1 MQTTLKKHPGGK
13 EQMLSNKIG
22 LGAVMIVVVVAI
34 LVIGVAFTSVI
45 TVTSGSKG
53 VLLQW
58 GKVSGILDEGLHLIM
73 PFRDSVIIMNTQ
85 TQIVTAADQSCGT
98 FDIQEVYVDI
108 AVNYRL
114 NPLAVDIIY
123 TDLRQDYASRIV
135 RPNVEESIKAT
146 TSDFT
151 AEELLQKRESVKTRF
166 KDILSQRLHEY
177 NIDVV
182 DVAITNYRFNQQF
195 LDATNNK
202 VIALQEAERAKNEL
216 ETIRYEAQQQI
227 IQAEAKANATI
238 ATATAEAQARVIE
251 AESQAESIRLV
262 QEQLAQNP
270 EYIQYLT
277 VINWDGKLPYFLGSD
292 VMPFFQLPT
301 NATD

>member
-1 MQTTLKKHPGGK
+1 MQTTLKKHPGGE
-13 EQMLSNKIG
+13 EQMLRNKIG
-22 LGAVMIVVVVAI
+22 LGAVITVVVVAV

-73 PFRDSVIIMNTQ
+73 PFRDSVVIMNTQ
-85 TQIVTAADQSCGT
+85 TQIVTAVDQSCGT

-135 RPNVEESIKAT
+135 KPNVEESIKAT

-238 ATATAEAQARVIE
+238 ATATAEAQA
-251 AESQAESIRLV
+251 
-262 QEQLAQNP
+262 
-270 EYIQYLT
+270 
-277 VINWDGKLPYFLGSD
+277 
-292 VMPFFQLPT
+292 
-301 NATD
+301 

>member
-1 MQTTLKKHPGGK
+1 
-13 EQMLSNKIG
+13 MLRSKIG
-22 LGAVMIVVVVAI
+22 LGVVITVAVIAVIIV
-34 LVIGVAFTSVI
+34 GVAFTSVKTI
-45 TVTSGSKG
+45 TSGSKG
-53 VLLQW
+53 VLLSW

-73 PFRDSVIIMNTQ
+73 PFRDSIVIMNTQ
-85 TQIVTAADQSCGT
+85 TQKIESVDQSCGT

-108 AVNYRL
+108 TVNYRL
-114 NPLAVDIIY
+114 NPLAVDVIY
-123 TDLRQDYASRIV
+123 ADLRQDYSSRIV
-135 RPNVEESIKAT
+135 KPNVEESIKAT

-151 AEELLQKRESVKTRF
+151 AEELLQKRESVKSRF
-166 KDILSQRLHEY
+166 KDILSQRLQEY
-177 NIDVV
+177 NIEVV

-202 VIALQEAERAKNEL
+202 VIALQEAEKAKNEL
-216 ETIRYEAQQQI
+216 ETIRYEAQQQV
-227 IQAEAKANATI
+227 IQAEAAANATI
-238 ATATAEAQARVIE
+238 ATATAEATARIIE

-277 VINWDGKLPYFLGSD
+277 VIGWDGKLPYFLGSD

>member
-1 MQTTLKKHPGGK
+1 
-13 EQMLSNKIG
+13 MLRRRLG
-22 LGAVMIVVVVAI
+22 LGAVVVTAVVAVIVVGVV
-34 LVIGVAFTSVI
+34 LTSVI
-45 TVTSGSKG
+45 TITSGSKG

-58 GKVSGILDEGLHLIM
+58 GKASGILDEGIHLIM
-73 PFRDSVIIMNTQ
+73 PFRDSVVIMNTQ
-85 TQIVTAADQSCGT
+85 TQIVTAVDQSCGT

-114 NPLAVDIIY
+114 NPLAVDLIY

-135 RPNVEESIKAT
+135 KPNVEESIKAT

-166 KDILSQRLHEY
+166 KDILSQRLREY
-177 NIDVV
+177 NIIVV

-202 VIALQEAERAKNEL
+202 VIALQEAEKAKNEL
-216 ETIRYEAQQQI
+216 ERIRYEAQQQI

-238 ATATAEAQARVIE
+238 TTASAEAQARIIE
-251 AESQAESIRLV
+251 AESQAEAIRV
-262 QEQLAQNP
+262 IQEQLAQNP
-270 EYIQYLT
+270 EYLQYIT
-277 VINWDGKLPYFLGSD
+277 IITWDGKLPYFLGSD
-292 VMPFFQLPT
+292 VVPFIQLPT
-301 NATD
+301 NAPE

>member
-1 MQTTLKKHPGGK
+1 
-13 EQMLSNKIG
+13 MLRNKIKM
-22 LGAVMIVVVVAI
+22 GAIITIVVLAVIVV
-34 LVIGVAFTSVI
+34 GVGFTSVKTI
-45 TVTSGSKG
+45 TSGSKG

-58 GKVSGILDEGLHLIM
+58 GKVSDILDEGLHIIM
-73 PFRDSVIIMNTQ
+73 PFRDSIIIMNTQ
-85 TQIVTAADQSCGT
+85 TQLVTSVDQSCGT
-98 FDIQEVYVDI
+98 FDIQEVFVDI

-114 NPLAVDIIY
+114 NPLAVDVIY

-151 AEELLQKRESVKTRF
+151 AEELLQKRESVKSLF
-166 KDILSQRLHEY
+166 KEILTERLLAY

-202 VIALQEAERAKNEL
+202 VIALQEAERAKNDL
-216 ETIRYEAQQQI
+216 DTIKWEAQQQV
-227 IQAEAKANATI
+227 IQAEAAANATI
-238 ATATAEAQARVIE
+238 ATATAEARATVIA
-251 AESQAESIRLV
+251 AESQADAIQLV

-277 VINWDGKLPYFLGSD
+277 VIGWDGKLPYFLGSD

-301 NATD
+301 NSTD

>member
-1 MQTTLKKHPGGK
+1 
-13 EQMLSNKIG
+13 MLRNKIK
-22 LGAVMIVVVVAI
+22 LGAIITVAVIAVIIV
-34 LVIGVAFTSVI
+34 GVGFTSVK

-73 PFRDSVIIMNTQ
+73 PFRDSIVIMNTQ
-85 TQIVTAADQSCGT
+85 TQLVTSVDQSCGT
-98 FDIQEVYVDI
+98 SDIQEVFVDL

-114 NPLAVDIIY
+114 NPLAVDVIY

-151 AEELLQKRESVKTRF
+151 AEELLQLRESVKSRF
-166 KDILSQRLHEY
+166 KAILTERLQGY
-177 NIDVV
+177 NIDVI

-202 VIALQEAERAKNEL
+202 VIALQDAERAKNDL
-216 ETIRYEAQQQI
+216 ERIKWEAQQQV
-227 IQAEAKANATI
+227 IQAEAAANATI
-238 ATATAEAQARVIE
+238 ATAKAEATARVIA
-251 AESQAESIRLV
+251 AESQAEAIRLV

-277 VINWDGKLPYFLGSD
+277 VIGWDGKLPYFLGSD

-301 NATD
+301 NSTD

>member
-1 MQTTLKKHPGGK
+1 
-13 EQMLSNKIG
+13 MLRNKIG
-22 LGAVMIVVVVAI
+22 LGVVITVAVVA
-34 LVIGVAFTSVI
+34 VIIVGVAFTSVKTI
-45 TVTSGSKG
+45 TSGSKG

-58 GKVSGILDEGLHLIM
+58 GKVSGILDEGIHLIM
-73 PFRDSVIIMNTQ
+73 PFRDSIVVMNTQ
-85 TQIVTAADQSCGT
+85 TQLATSVDQSCGT

-114 NPLAVDIIY
+114 NPLAVDVIY

-151 AEELLQKRESVKTRF
+151 AEELLQLRESVKSRF
-166 KDILSQRLHEY
+166 KAILTERLQGY
-177 NIDVV
+177 NIEVV

-216 ETIRYEAQQQI
+216 ETIRYEAQQQV

-238 ATATAEAQARVIE
+238 ATATAEDK
-251 AESQAESIRLV
+251 
-262 QEQLAQNP
+262 P
-270 EYIQYLT
+270 E
-277 VINWDGKLPYFLGSD
+277 
-292 VMPFFQLPT
+292 
-301 NATD
+301 

>member
-1 MQTTLKKHPGGK
+1 
-13 EQMLSNKIG
+13 MLRNKIKM
-22 LGAVMIVVVVAI
+22 GAIITIVVLAVIVV
-34 LVIGVAFTSVI
+34 GVGFTSVKTI
-45 TVTSGSKG
+45 TSGSKG

-58 GKVSGILDEGLHLIM
+58 GKVSNILDEGLHIIM
-73 PFRDSVIIMNTQ
+73 PFRDSIIIMNTQ
-85 TQIVTAADQSCGT
+85 TQLVTSVDQSCGT
-98 FDIQEVYVDI
+98 FDIQEVFVDI

-114 NPLAVDIIY
+114 NPLAVDVIY

-151 AEELLQKRESVKTRF
+151 AEELLQKRESVKSLF
-166 KDILSQRLHEY
+166 KEILSERLQAY

-202 VIALQEAERAKNEL
+202 VIALQEAERAKNDL
-216 ETIRYEAQQQI
+216 DTIKWEAQQQV
-227 IQAEAKANATI
+227 IQAEAAANATI
-238 ATATAEAQARVIE
+238 ATATAEARATVIA
-251 AESQAESIRLV
+251 AESQADAIQLV

-277 VINWDGKLPYFLGSD
+277 VIGWDGKLPYFLGSD

-301 NATD
+301 NSTD

>member
-1 MQTTLKKHPGGK
+1 
-13 EQMLSNKIG
+13 MLRNKIK
-22 LGAVMIVVVVAI
+22 LGAIITVAVIAVIIV
-34 LVIGVAFTSVI
+34 GVGFTSVK

-73 PFRDSVIIMNTQ
+73 PFRDSIVIMNTQ
-85 TQIVTAADQSCGT
+85 TQLVTSVDQSCGT
-98 FDIQEVYVDI
+98 SDIQEVFVDL

-114 NPLAVDIIY
+114 NPLAVDVIY

-151 AEELLQKRESVKTRF
+151 AEELLQLRESVKSRF
-166 KDILSQRLHEY
+166 KAILTERLQGY
-177 NIDVV
+177 NIDVI

-202 VIALQEAERAKNEL
+202 VIALQDAERAKNDL
-216 ETIRYEAQQQI
+216 ERIKWEAQQQV
-227 IQAEAKANATI
+227 IQAEAAANATI
-238 ATATAEAQARVIE
+238 ATATAEATARVIA
-251 AESQAESIRLV
+251 AESQAEAIRLV
-262 QEQLAQNP
+262 QEQLVQNP

-277 VINWDGKLPYFLGSD
+277 IIGWDGKLPYFLGSD

-301 NATD
+301 DSTD

>member
-1 MQTTLKKHPGGK
+1 
-13 EQMLSNKIG
+13 MLRRRLG
-22 LGAVMIVVVVAI
+22 LGAVVVTAVVAVIVV
-34 LVIGVAFTSVI
+34 GVALTSVI
-45 TVTSGSKG
+45 TITSGSKG

-58 GKVSGILDEGLHLIM
+58 GKVSGILDEGIHLIM
-73 PFRDSVIIMNTQ
+73 PFRDSVVIMNTQ
-85 TQIVTAADQSCGT
+85 TQIVTAVDQSCGT

-114 NPLAVDIIY
+114 NPLAVDLIY

-135 RPNVEESIKAT
+135 KPNVEESIKAT

-166 KDILSQRLHEY
+166 KDILSQRLREY
-177 NIDVV
+177 NIIVV

-202 VIALQEAERAKNEL
+202 VIALQEAEKAKNEL
-216 ETIRYEAQQQI
+216 ERIRYEAQQQI

-238 ATATAEAQARVIE
+238 TTASAEAQARIIE
-251 AESQAESIRLV
+251 AESQAEAIRV
-262 QEQLAQNP
+262 IQEQLAQNP
-270 EYIQYLT
+270 EYLQYIT
-277 VINWDGKLPYFLGSD
+277 IITWDGKLPYFLGSD
-292 VMPFFQLPT
+292 VVPFIQLPT
-301 NATD
+301 NAPE

>member
-1 MQTTLKKHPGGK
+1 MFR
-13 EQMLSNKIG
+13 NKIKM
-22 LGAVMIVVVVAI
+22 GAIITIVVLAVIVV
-34 LVIGVAFTSVI
+34 GVGFTSVKTI
-45 TVTSGSKG
+45 TSGSKG
-53 VLLQW
+53 VLMQW
-58 GKVSGILDEGLHLIM
+58 GKVSSILDEGLHIIM
-73 PFRDSVIIMNTQ
+73 PFRDSIVIMNTQ
-85 TQIVTAADQSCGT
+85 TQLVTSVDQSCGT

-114 NPLAVDIIY
+114 NPLAVDVIY

-151 AEELLQKRESVKTRF
+151 AEELLQLRESVKSRF
-166 KDILSQRLHEY
+166 KGILSDRLQGY

-202 VIALQEAERAKNEL
+202 VIALQEAERAKNDL
-216 ETIRYEAQQQI
+216 DTIKWEAQQQV
-227 IQAEAKANATI
+227 IQAEAAANATI
-238 ATATAEAQARVIE
+238 ATATAEARARVIA
-251 AESQAESIRLV
+251 AESQAEAIGLV

-277 VINWDGKLPYFLGSD
+277 VIGWDGKLPYFLGSD